1 MNVKVRRHLWR
12 LAISSRSSIVLRFIT
27 KQAGFLKVQ
36 THCRERRGLLLARS
50 ATVTDPR

>member
-12 LAISSRSSIVLRFIT
+12 LAISSRSSIDLRFIT

-36 THCRERRGLLLARS
+36 THCPRPDKACFSIATPRE
-50 ATVTDPR
+50 